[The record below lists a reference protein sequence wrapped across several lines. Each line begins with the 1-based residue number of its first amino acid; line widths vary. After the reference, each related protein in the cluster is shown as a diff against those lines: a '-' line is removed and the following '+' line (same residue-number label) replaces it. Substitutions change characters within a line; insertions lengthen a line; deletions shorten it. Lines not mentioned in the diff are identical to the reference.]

1 MKNIYLILISNLFL
15 FPSAFSQNDSS
26 LFKQIPIDTSSK
38 MNLNVDAIY
47 NRPFLNFGKSP
58 VTLGGYFETNFQH
71 ISNNGITEGLQFQA
85 RRLTLFVASSIRNRI
100 KFLCELEFE
109 DGTKEISLEFAALD
123 VEFNPLLNLRAGIIL
138 NPIGAFNQNHDGP
151 KWEFID
157 RPISATQLLPA
168 TWSNAGFGLYGKKY
182 SGKWA
187 FSYELYLSNGF
198 DDKIISNESNRTDL
212 SASKKNTA
220 RFEESSNG
228 EPLYTGKISIKNKK
242 YAELGFSYMGGVY
255 NKFEIDGLAIDKKR
269 GVHVFAI
276 DFNSTLP
283 KLNTYLVG
291 EWAWVFVDVPKTY
304 TQQYGRQQQGGFL
317 DIVQAIIKRKIFG
330 FDNAVINIACR
341 LEYVDWNVGNFNET
355 GGNIAENIVSI
366 SPAISFRTSLQTVFR
381 LNFKRSLQTDLFGNP
396 PSLLGGFQFGL
407 SSYF

>member
-1 MKNIYLILISNLFL
+1 MTAQCSNGKVTQVRVKNV
-15 FPSAFSQNDSS
+15 PS
-26 LFKQIPIDTSSK
+26 
-38 MNLNVDAIY
+38 
-47 NRPFLNFGKSP
+47 
-58 VTLGGYFETNFQH
+58 
-71 ISNNGITEGLQFQA
+71 
-85 RRLTLFVASSIRNRI
+85 FVG
-100 KFLCELEFE
+100 ELEFE

-304 TQQYGRQQQGGFL
+304 TQQYGKQQQGGFL